1 MNSVVQ
7 KLNIILLGAPGSGKG
22 TQAERLCEKLGLTH
36 VATGDLFRE
45 NLRNETALGKLAKS
59 YMDKGIL
66 VPDEVTVA
74 MVKDRLSRPDIAGG
88 VVFDGFPR
96 NRVQA
101 EALAAM
107 LAEMGQK
114 VDVVAY
120 IRVADD
126 EIVERLSGR
135 LICRRCQASYHKK
148 FNPPKVEGVCD
159 VCGGELY
166 QRADDNPDTVR
177 TRLETYKAQ
186 TAPLIEYYQKAG
198 LLVEIAGEGAL
209 DEVTDRLLAAVKG
222 KSQ

>member
-135 LICRRCQASYHKK
+135 LICRRCQASYHKI

>member
-1 MNSVVQ
+1 MNSAVH
-7 KLNIILLGAPGSGKG
+7 KMNIILLGAPGSGKG
-22 TQAERLCEKLGLTH
+22 TQADRLCEKLGLTH

-45 NLRNETALGKLAKS
+45 NLKNETELGKLAKS

-74 MVKDRLSRPDIAGG
+74 MVKDRLSRPDIEGG

-96 NRVQA
+96 NQAQA
-101 EALAAM
+101 EALSAL

-114 VDVVAY
+114 VNVVLY

-135 LICRRCQASYHKK
+135 LICRQCQASYHKK

-166 QRADDNPDTVR
+166 QRADDNPETVR
-177 TRLETYKAQ
+177 TRLETYKEQ
-186 TAPLIEYYQKAG
+186 TAPLIDYYQNAG

-209 DEVTDRLLAAVKG
+209 DEVTERLLAAVNEKM
-222 KSQ
+222 Q